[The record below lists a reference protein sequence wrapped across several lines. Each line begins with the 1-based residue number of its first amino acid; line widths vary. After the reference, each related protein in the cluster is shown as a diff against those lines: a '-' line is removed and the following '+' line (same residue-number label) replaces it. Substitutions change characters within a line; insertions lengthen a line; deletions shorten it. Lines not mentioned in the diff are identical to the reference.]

1 MIRRRLTAIL
11 SHFVA
16 RHISHRSSWYG
27 RGLPCVALPI
37 LALLLTSCQPGVKAN
52 AEDAKP
58 PTPVHAVPVRL
69 FTPQSGERYSASLIP
84 ARQLT
89 LSFRVAG
96 FVESIGGGNEQ
107 SRRLEAGDL
116 IQQGT
121 TLAVLRAKDYD
132 LQILQAKGQLESAK
146 RNIEVARAHLT
157 EADAAFAKA
166 DAVWKRASSL
176 FDSRAVTAP
185 DWEAAKAQRDISFA
199 QINGA
204 RSQIDV
210 ATAQESTAAAALSSA
225 ELAKADTV
233 LIAPYTARL
242 LQRSVEV
249 GSLVSPGQTAFIL
262 ADTETVKVVF
272 GVPDSSVRG
281 LKQSDRVPLSVE
293 AVPGQFSGTVTS
305 IAAAADPATRL
316 FLIEASVPNPKG
328 TLRPGMI
335 ATVYLRASGAVQPI
349 AVVPLSAIVRSKAES
364 GGFSLMVVRMNRARS
379 QAVTLSTTYGDL
391 IAVAGV
397 QPGELVI
404 SSGASLLAEGERVDV
419 IQ

>member
-1 MIRRRLTAIL
+1 MIRSRL
-11 SHFVA
+11 
-16 RHISHRSSWYG
+16 
-27 RGLPCVALPI
+27 GLPCVALPVVAVPM
-37 LALLLTSCQPGVKAN
+37 LVLLLTSCQPGVKAD

-116 IQQGT
+116 IQKGT

-132 LQILQAKGQLESAK
+132 IQILQAKGQLESAK
-146 RNIEVARAHLT
+146 RNIEVARAQLT
-157 EADAAFAKA
+157 EAEAAFAKA

-185 DWEAAKAQRDISFA
+185 DWEAAKAQRDICFA

-204 RSQIDV
+204 RSQIEM
-210 ATAQESTAAAALSSA
+210 ATAQESTAAAALSAA

-262 ADTETVKVVF
+262 ADTETVKAVF

-293 AVPGQFSGTVTS
+293 AVPGEFSGTVTS

-328 TLRPGMI
+328 ALRPGMI
-335 ATVYLRASGAVQPI
+335 ATVYLRASGAVEPV

-379 QAVTLSTTYGDL
+379 QAVTLSATYGDL
-391 IAVAGV
+391 IAIAGV

-404 SSGASLLAEGERVDV
+404 SSGASLLAEGERVEV